1 MTQRKIIHVDCDCFY
16 AAIEM
21 RDNPSLA
28 QKPLAVGGSADRRGV
43 IATCNYEARAYGVR
57 SAMSSRHALKLCPD
71 LTIVKPRMDAYK
83 EASKEIQ
90 SIFRDYTD
98 LIEPLSLD
106 EAYLDVSDSPHFGG
120 SATRIA
126 QDIRRR
132 VSNQLHITVSAG
144 VAPNKFLAKIASDW
158 KKPNGLFVI
167 TPDQV
172 EDFVSILPVKKL
184 HGVGKVTADKLARM
198 GIEDCLQ
205 LREWNKLAL
214 VREFG
219 SFGERL
225 WSLARGIDD
234 RVVQNDSRR
243 QSISVE
249 NTYDVDLP
257 DLSSCLA
264 KLPELMETLAGRI
277 ARIDSSYRAGK
288 PFVKVKFHDFT
299 QTTLEQAGA
308 GRDLESYQQL
318 MTQAFNRGGKP
329 VRLLGI
335 GVRLLDLSSG
345 NEQLELSWW
354 APQYVGGGLPPM
366 AVCQS
371 TKMLNVS
378 RLSGASRIVAPP
390 LPHLDLQ
397 RFRGLSVRQDL
408 RRVAPH
414 PWSAL
419 AGIPAATPDHC
430 GSVRSGSV
438 PVRWLLPPGPAPT
451 DA

>member
-21 RDNPSLA
+21 RDDPSLA
-28 QKPLAVGGSADRRGV
+28 SKPLAVGGAVDRRGV
-43 IATCNYEARAYGVR
+43 IATCNYEARAFGVR
-57 SAMSSRHALKLCPD
+57 SAMSSWQALNLCPD
-71 LTIVKPRMDAYK
+71 LVIVEPRMPVYK

-90 SIFRDYTD
+90 AIFRDYTD

-106 EAYLDVSDSPHFGG
+106 EAYLDVSDSPHFAG

-132 VSNQLHITVSAG
+132 VSRQLHITVSAG

-172 EDFVSILPVKKL
+172 EAFVAGLAVSKL
-184 HGVGKVTADKLARM
+184 HGVGKVTADKLGRL
-198 GIEDCLQ
+198 GIVDCLQ
-205 LREWNKLAL
+205 LREWSKLAL

-225 WSLARGIDD
+225 WGLARGIDE
-234 RVVQNDSRR
+234 RVVHNDSRR
-243 QSISVE
+243 QSVSVE

-257 DLSSCLA
+257 DLESCLQ
-264 KLPELMETLAGRI
+264 KLPQLMETLAGRM
-277 ARIDSSYRAGK
+277 ARLDDGYRPGK

-308 GRDLESYQQL
+308 ARDLESYRQL
-318 MTQAFNRGGKP
+318 LSQAFARGDKP

-335 GVRLLDLSSG
+335 GVRLQDLRG
-345 NEQLELSWW
+345 GHEQLELF
-354 APQYVGGGLPPM
+354 
-366 AVCQS
+366 
-371 TKMLNVS
+371 S
-378 RLSGASRIVAPP
+378 R
-390 LPHLDLQ
+390 
-397 RFRGLSVRQDL
+397 
-408 RRVAPH
+408 
-414 PWSAL
+414 
-419 AGIPAATPDHC
+419 
-430 GSVRSGSV
+430 
-438 PVRWLLPPGPAPT
+438 
-451 DA
+451 